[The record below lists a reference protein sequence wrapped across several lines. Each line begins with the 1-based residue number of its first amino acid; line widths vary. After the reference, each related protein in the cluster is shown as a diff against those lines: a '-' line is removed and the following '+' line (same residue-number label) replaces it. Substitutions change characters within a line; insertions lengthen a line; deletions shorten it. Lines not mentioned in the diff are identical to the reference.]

1 MNDSLLSDRALVARY
16 LKGEENAFPILFKRH
31 KDRVYSFIY
40 MMVRDKYIAEDL
52 FQDTWIKIVDKLHA
66 RKYHDV
72 DKFLP
77 WVTQVA
83 RNLCIDY
90 FRKVKRTP
98 TITTKDGTD
107 IFAIMQFDAPN
118 AEQKMV
124 KNESDARVRQL
135 IDQLPE
141 DQREVLLM
149 RHFAKLSFKEIAS
162 LTNANVN
169 TSVGRMRYAL
179 INMRKMIADYQI
191 AM

>member
-16 LKGEENAFPILFKRH
+16 LKGDENAFLILFNRH
-31 KDRVYSFIY
+31 KNKIYSFIY

-52 FQDTWIKIVDKLHA
+52 FQDTWIKVVDKLHA
-66 RKYHDV
+66 RKYLDI
-72 DKFLP
+72 DRFSP
-77 WVTQVA
+77 WVTQVS

-107 IFAIMQFDAPN
+107 IFALMTFADPN

-124 KNESDARVRQL
+124 KTESDARVRQL
-135 IDQLPE
+135 IDRLPE

-149 RHFAKLSFKEIAS
+149 RQYANLSFKEISA
-162 LTNANVN
+162 LINVN
-169 TSVGRMRYAL
+169 LNTTVGRMRYAL
-179 INMRKMIADYQI
+179 INMRKMIAEHQI